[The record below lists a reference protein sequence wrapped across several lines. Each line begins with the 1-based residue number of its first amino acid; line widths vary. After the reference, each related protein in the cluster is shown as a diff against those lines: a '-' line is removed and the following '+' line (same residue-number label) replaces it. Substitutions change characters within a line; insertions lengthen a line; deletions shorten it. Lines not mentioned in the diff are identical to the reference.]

1 MIFLRRLAVQESRMR
16 KIQFRKRTLLATT
29 FGAAALAAIPISLQ
43 WSPSKTP
50 SLSLST
56 ANARVGRPLTPGSI
70 AGVNRRVDRRA
81 ARRGYY
87 GAGVGGGYYGA
98 GVGRGLVGAGVLG
111 AAAAGGYY
119 GGTPYFGGGYQ
130 GLYSYSPAPAVAAT
144 SPATTAETH
153 PVLDPELHAY
163 CMSRTFDQGPC

>member
-1 MIFLRRLAVQESRMR
+1 MR

-43 WSPSKTP
+43 WSPTKTP
-50 SLSLST
+50 SLSLNT
-56 ANARVGRPLTPGSI
+56 ADARVGRPASPGSV

-87 GAGVGGGYYGA
+87 GAGV
-98 GVGRGLVGAGVLG
+98 VGAGVAAAGVAG
-111 AAAAGGYY
+111 AAAASGYY
-119 GGTPYFGGGYQ
+119 GSAPYDNGGYQDYGGGYQ
-130 GLYSYSPAPAVAAT
+130 DLYSYSPAPAPAVPAT
-144 SPATTAETH
+144 SQETTSETH

>member
-1 MIFLRRLAVQESRMR
+1 MR
-16 KIQFRKRTLLATT
+16 KIQLRKRTLLATT

-43 WSPSKTP
+43 WSPAKTP
-50 SLSLST
+50 SLSLNT
-56 ANARVGRPLTPGSI
+56 ANARVGRPLTPGSV

-87 GAGVGGGYYGA
+87 GAGVAGA
-98 GVGRGLVGAGVLG
+98 GV
-111 AAAAGGYY
+111 AAAGVAGAVAAGAYY
-119 GGTPYFGGGYQ
+119 GGAPYSSYGPAPYYGGGYQ
-130 GLYSYSPAPAVAAT
+130 GLYSYSPAPAVSAT
-144 SPATTAETH
+144 SEATTSDTH